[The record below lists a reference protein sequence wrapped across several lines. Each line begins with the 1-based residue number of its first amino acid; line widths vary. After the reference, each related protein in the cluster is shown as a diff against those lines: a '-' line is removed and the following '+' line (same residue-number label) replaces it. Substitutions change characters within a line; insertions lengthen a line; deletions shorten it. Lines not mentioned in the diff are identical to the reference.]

1 MPTRNARNGMLF
13 TSQGR
18 INIKAKI
25 YEDDAGPLDPECS
38 CLVCRNYSR
47 AYLRHLYRAGEI
59 LASQLNTY
67 HNLHFYLELM
77 RQAREAI
84 QHNKFD
90 EFRHQFT
97 SKCQRN
103 TIIKEVS

>member
-1 MPTRNARNGMLF
+1 MLF

-18 INIKAKI
+18 INIKSKI
-25 YEDDAGPLDPECS
+25 YEEDAGPLDPECN

-67 HNLHFYLELM
+67 HNLHYFLDLM
-77 RQAREAI
+77 QQARSAI
-84 QHNKFD
+84 RDNSFD
-90 EFRHQFT
+90 NFRKQFLE
-97 SKCQRN
+97 SMRIN
-103 TIIKEVS
+103 NRLKEGN

>member
-25 YEDDAGPLDPECS
+25 YEEDAGPLDPECG
-38 CLVCRNYSR
+38 CHVCRTYSR
-47 AYLRHLYRAGEI
+47 AYLRHLYRSREI

-67 HNLHFYLELM
+67 HNLYYFLDLM
-77 RQAREAI
+77 RRVRESI
-84 QHNKFD
+84 KVDRFT
-90 EFRHQFT
+90 EFRREFIACQ
-97 SKCQRN
+97 SKNQ
-103 TIIKEVS
+103 IVKGG